1 MVKTYSINEMFYS
14 LQGEGY
20 HVGTPAVFIRFA
32 GCNLACPFCDTQ
44 HRHGTRKTLD
54 EIVDFAAR
62 HKARLVVLTGGEPAL
77 QVDAALVEEL
87 HAIGKYVAIETNGT
101 HPVPSGIDWI
111 TLSPKDRFVEG
122 ANPVL
127 NECDELKVVFDGV
140 APPPY
145 ADIRTSHR
153 FLQPCDTGDEERDK
167 LIIQKTVEYCKANPE
182 WRLSLQTH
190 KLIGIQ

>member
-44 HRHGTRKTLD
+44 HQHGTRKTLD

-111 TLSPKDRFVEG
+111 TLMRRVKGRFRRSCSPTLCR
-122 ANPVL
+122 
-127 NECDELKVVFDGV
+127 
-140 APPPY
+140 
-145 ADIRTSHR
+145 H
-153 FLQPCDTGDEERDK
+153 
-167 LIIQKTVEYCKANPE
+167 
-182 WRLSLQTH
+182 TH
-190 KLIGIQ
+190 KPPLPAALRHWRRGTRQAYHPENC

>member
-54 EIVDFAAR
+54 EIVDFVAG

-101 HPVPSGIDWI
+101 HTVPSGIDWI
-111 TLSPKDRFVEG
+111 TLSPKDRFV
-122 ANPVL
+122 V
-127 NECDELKVVFDGV
+127 DGV